1 MRINVFLWSAVGLL
15 AVSGAGYAQNVLRG
29 MVTADTEPVWKAQ
42 PGEESSGQMG
52 DYPLSW
58 HDARLAA
65 LSGAIGFFSGMIYGW
80 EFEYEVGEKA
90 RNVEETFDWTPL
102 GDLSSGDAR
111 MTADRSVR
119 EGSILR
125 LWADY
130 EMDAAQTARR
140 GTWLGG
146 QLRVI
151 NARGRASLNEDEQ
164 NSVRDAARQAVRSLI
179 RGSER
184 ERPKM
189 VCGRIALA
197 EFPAVTLMDGEW
209 SASAKFFI
217 EIREIQKYKG
227 Y

>member
-1 MRINVFLWSAVGLL
+1 MRINVFLWSAVVLL

-29 MVTADTEPVWKAQ
+29 MVTVDTEPVWKML
-42 PGEESSGQMG
+42 PGAGSSGKTG

-58 HDARLAA
+58 HEARLAA

-80 EFEYEVGEKA
+80 EFEYEVGETA
-90 RNVEETFDWTPL
+90 RNVEEAFDWTPL
-102 GDLSSGDAR
+102 GELSFGDMR
-111 MTADRSVR
+111 MTADRSTR

-130 EMDAAQTARR
+130 EMDTAQAARR
-140 GTWLGG
+140 GAWLGG

-151 NARGRASLNEDEQ
+151 NARGRAGLNEDEQ
-164 NSVRDAARQAVRSLI
+164 SSVRDAARQAVRSLV

-189 VCGRIALA
+189 VRGRIALA
-197 EFPAVTLMDGEW
+197 EFPAVTLMGGEW
-209 SASAKFFI
+209 SASVKFFV
-217 EIREIQKYKG
+217 EVGEIQKYKG